1 MEHNLTF
8 FEQLSTFF
16 NNIVDFVQLHI
27 IHRLEHIELNDV
39 FDIAILAVIFYFLF
53 KFILNKRA
61 ARLALGLVI
70 LVLVMVLSWFFEMK
84 AVMMF
89 FETFYQAGIIAI
101 IIMFQPELRSALE
114 KIGNAP
120 ISNIKHISN
129 DNKSFS
135 YVSNSIATI
144 TKTVCD
150 LSLEKTGA
158 LIVIERETKLGEHIK
173 TGTFINAQLSSQ
185 LLKNLFY
192 NKAPLH
198 DGAVIL
204 RNYRIY
210 SAGCFLPLSTN
221 DELDDNIG
229 TRHRAAIGITEVSDA
244 VAIIVSEETGRI
256 SIACD
261 GELKQNYSY
270 KSLKKELSNI
280 LTPEK
285 EEKTPRI
292 KKGNTRKSE
301 NKEDVAK

>member
-1 MEHNLTF
+1 MEQILEF
-8 FEQLSTFF
+8 FQEISYF
-16 NNIVDFVQLHI
+16 IELHV
-27 IHRLEHIELNDV
+27 IHRLEHIRPNDF
-39 FDIAILAVIFYFLF
+39 FDLLILTAIFYMLF

-70 LVLVMVLSWFFEMK
+70 LVLVMALGLLFDMK
-84 AVMMF
+84 GVMMF
-89 FETFYQAGIIAI
+89 FETFYQVGMVAI

-120 ISNIKHISN
+120 ISNIKSISN
-129 DNKSFS
+129 DNKSSS
-135 YVSNSIATI
+135 YVANSIAII
-144 TKTVCD
+144 TKSVCD

-173 TGTFINAQLSSQ
+173 TGTFINAQLTSQ

-256 SIACD
+256 SIAQD

-270 KSLKKELSNI
+270 KSLKKELAKI
-280 LTPEK
+280 LTPTK
-285 EEKTPRI
+285 EEKSPKI
-292 KKGNTRKSE
+292 KKSKNNNTQE
-301 NKEDVAK
+301 KEDAV